1 MIIRTLITCI
11 TLVASLSSIAQNRVF
26 TYSQVQTRDEHQVW
40 NIIENVCLQ
49 SVSFTANEINLKVD
63 KEYHLSIVS
72 KTDLPDKGI
81 IYLCKDEQTN
91 PVTVMLIDDSKMYFY
106 SKNKRYLIHFDD
118 SKSVSLIP
126 TVAKY

>member
-1 MIIRTLITCI
+1 MSIKCGTL
-11 TLVASLSSIAQNRVF
+11 LKMYV
-26 TYSQVQTRDEHQVW
+26 
-40 NIIENVCLQ
+40 LQ

-72 KTDLPDKGI
+72 KTDLPDKGT

>member
-91 PVTVMLIDDSKMYFY
+91 PVTIMLIDDAKIYFY

-126 TVAKY
+126 TAAKY